1 MKLKY
6 FSFSHGSS
14 LGLLKL
20 ICMVTHCLY
29 NTKLSATSFHSTS
42 WEVDTCCL
50 YWARETDGYFRSGVE
65 DISFFIKK
73 KRSLDNYLVFVLGK
87 KERERESHN
96 DVMILTTSLP
106 TEGGTYHVICGRPLS
121 PQTSWQNR
129 KSPFTHQGLISLKTC
144 F

>member
-6 FSFSHGSS
+6 FRFSHGSS

-42 WEVDTCCL
+42 GEVDTCCL

-73 KRSLDNYLVFVLGK
+73 KGLWIIILCLYLEK
-87 KERERESHN
+87 K
-96 DVMILTTSLP
+96 
-106 TEGGTYHVICGRPLS
+106 
-121 PQTSWQNR
+121 
-129 KSPFTHQGLISLKTC
+129 K
-144 F
+144 